1 MKPILGLIILN
12 IFASCS
18 ENRNT
23 VFTPTKE
30 IDSLLDRNKNTTV
43 ILEQM
48 NRKSDSS
55 IANKIEKTVQK
66 IGKLETEVKKLKAE
80 NNELK
85 DRINDVND
93 DGVPYRIRTIS
104 DN

>member
-1 MKPILGLIILN
+1 MKPILVPIILT
-12 IFASCS
+12 IFVSCS
-18 ENRNT
+18 ENSNMT
-23 VFTPTKE
+23 VAPNKE

-43 ILEQM
+43 ILEQI
-48 NRKSDSS
+48 NRKSDSTIVS
-55 IANKIEKTVQK
+55 KIEKTVQK

-85 DRINDVND
+85 DRIDDAND